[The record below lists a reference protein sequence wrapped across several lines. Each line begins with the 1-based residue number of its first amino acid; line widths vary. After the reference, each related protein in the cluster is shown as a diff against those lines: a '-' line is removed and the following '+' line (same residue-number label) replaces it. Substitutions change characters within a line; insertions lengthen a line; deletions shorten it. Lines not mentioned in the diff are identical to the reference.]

1 MTAANLV
8 EHLRHRVERE
18 VKQARAEVEVARADR
33 DAWMQRAMDC
43 EQRAR
48 VMSGAVRRTVLLMG
62 LAFAVGVIGGVLTT
76 GRVSARLPCESGVT
90 P

>member
-33 DAWMQRAMDC
+33 DAWMQRAMQA
-43 EQRAR
+43 EHRMRRWRMTWQRAVLVAASFFALGTVCGILIADR
-48 VMSGAVRRTVLLMG
+48 VAL
-62 LAFAVGVIGGVLTT
+62 
-76 GRVSARLPCESGVT
+76 RVPCSQEVA